1 MHLSLYHSLLL
12 GESFKFQSSLTEV
25 NFQIHTV
32 TAMQLLIFFDT
43 STPGSVLLIRG

>member
-43 STPGSVLLIRG
+43 YPPQPA